1 MTRAAGG
8 PSKGGRARLAPREG
22 EAVGAI
28 RGASGSEDAVMA
40 AGKFDIKELE
50 RRMRGAMETLK
61 KEFAGLRTGR
71 ASTHLLDPV
80 VVNVYGQRL
89 PINQVATVSTPD
101 ARTIS
106 VQVWDKGQVT
116 AVEKAIREANLG
128 LNPITEGAV
137 LRLPIPALNAERRQE
152 LVKVAHKY
160 AEQARVAVRNVRRE
174 GMELLKKLDKDG
186 QMSEDDHHKNS
197 TKVQELTDRVIKEVD
212 QTLASK
218 EVEIKQV

>member
-1 MTRAAGG
+1 
-8 PSKGGRARLAPREG
+8 
-22 EAVGAI
+22 
-28 RGASGSEDAVMA
+28 MA

-106 VQVWDKGQVT
+106 VQVWDRGQVA

-128 LNPITEGAV
+128 VNPITEGQ
-137 LRLPIPALNAERRQE
+137 LIRCPLPALTEDRRKE
-152 LVKVAHKY
+152 LVKVAHRY
-160 AEQARVAVRNVRRE
+160 AEQARVAIRNVRRD
-174 GMELLKKLDKDG
+174 GMEALKTGEKKHEIT
-186 QMSEDDHHKNS
+186 EDEHRKRQ
-197 TKVQELTDRVIKEVD
+197 TEVQQLTDEFIKKIDE
-212 QTLASK
+212 TLAAK
-218 EVEIKQV
+218 EKDVMNV

>member
-1 MTRAAGG
+1 
-8 PSKGGRARLAPREG
+8 
-22 EAVGAI
+22 
-28 RGASGSEDAVMA
+28 MA

-106 VQVWDKGQVT
+106 VQVWDRAQVS
-116 AVEKAIREANLG
+116 AVEKAIRC
-128 LNPITEGAV
+128 
-137 LRLPIPALNAERRQE
+137 
-152 LVKVAHKY
+152 
-160 AEQARVAVRNVRRE
+160 
-174 GMELLKKLDKDG
+174 
-186 QMSEDDHHKNS
+186 
-197 TKVQELTDRVIKEVD
+197 DRGCVD
-212 QTLASK
+212 PLADPGP
-218 EVEIKQV
+218 QH